1 MKTRDQL
8 LVRLYVVLTVLS
20 IAPVL
25 VMGKLLYL
33 NLHDGAAL
41 RAEGARQAQTFVEIQ
56 AMRGAILDQAGR
68 TLAVT
73 TDRYD
78 VAVDPTVEG
87 FSAQADMFFE
97 KLSKLT
103 QVPEA
108 ELRRRLARRT
118 STKYGILLRGVSNQ
132 HKETVETWE
141 VPGVMLERRF
151 ARRYNYGR
159 TAAHVLGHVDPELNG
174 LAGLEQQYDA
184 VLRGQPGRRDARRN
198 RLLHKKIDAGGQ
210 VIEPKDGQTL
220 VLTLDLIRQTILEE
234 ELARGVAESQANW
247 GTAVAMD
254 PRTGAILAMA
264 SVPTYD
270 PNQAGAYPVETR
282 RNRAIHDRYE
292 PGSTFKLVTAIAAIE
307 QGKVALEDSIDTGP
321 GWKYLH
327 GFTLKDTRAHGVITF
342 ADVIAQSSNIGTALV
357 AERLEPGVFY
367 QYSRN
372 LGFGQPTLVDL
383 PGEVEGRLTKPSG
396 WRSGTRSSMSR
407 GYALD
412 ATPLQ
417 VLTAYCALANGGL
430 LVRPYLV
437 AERRNMAG
445 EVVWKARQD
454 SIRRAF
460 RSETARTLLPVFER
474 VVNQGTAKL
483 AQVEGLRIAGK
494 TGTAMKVKDGAYSA
508 GDYRASFV
516 GFFPADDPQ
525 VALLVVLDEPRSS
538 IYGGAVAAPVFQR
551 TVRRWLDT
559 FPRIAERLAPADSLP
574 SSPPVFAV
582 PAVTGLP
589 FEAARSRLLAAGYRP
604 EADARPWMRVTAQKP
619 TAGTE
624 AAPGTHIQLTLADDA
639 GHPLTRLPD
648 LRGLTVRQAT
658 FWLRTHRVAVRIEGT
673 GVVRSQ
679 SPAAGSPLPRQ
690 VVLRGQSL

>member
-1 MKTRDQL
+1 VKPRDQI
-8 LVRLYVVLTVLS
+8 LVRLYVVLTVLGLV
-20 IAPVL
+20 PVL
-25 VMGKLLYL
+25 VVGKMLS
-33 NLHDGAAL
+33 LHLRDGAAL
-41 RAEGARQAQTFVEIQ
+41 RAEGAKQAEAFVDIP

-68 TLAVT
+68 TLVVT
-73 TDRYD
+73 TARYD
-78 VAVDPTVEG
+78 VAVDPTIEG
-87 FSAQADMFFE
+87 FSAQAEVFFD

-103 QVPEA
+103 RVPAA
-108 ELRRRLARRT
+108 ELRQRLARR
-118 STKYGILLRGVSNQ
+118 SSPRYGLLVRGVREQ
-132 HKETVETWE
+132 DKEAMETWE
-141 VPGVMLERRF
+141 VPGLILDRRL
-151 ARRYNYGR
+151 ARRYTYGR
-159 TAAHVLGHVDPELNG
+159 TAAHLLGHVDLEMNG

-184 VLRGQPGRRDARRN
+184 VLRGQPGRRDARRD
-198 RLLHKKIDAGGQ
+198 RLLRTKPYAGGQ
-210 VIEPKDGQTL
+210 VVEPEDGQTL

-247 GTAVAMD
+247 GTALAMD
-254 PRTGAILAMA
+254 PRTGAVLAMA

-270 PNQAGAYPVETR
+270 PNQPGAYPVEAQ

-292 PGSTFKLVTAIAAIE
+292 PGSTFKLVTAIAALE
-307 QGKVALEDSIDTGP
+307 QGKVALDDSIDTGP
-321 GWKYLH
+321 GWKYMH

-342 ADVIAQSSNIGTALV
+342 ADVIAQSSNIGTAMV
-357 AERLEPGVFY
+357 AERLDPGVFY

-383 PGEVEGRLTKPSG
+383 PGEVDGRLTKPAG
-396 WRSGTRSSMSR
+396 WRPGTRSSMSR

-430 LVRPYLV
+430 LVRPYLL

-445 EVVWKARQD
+445 EVVWEARQD

-460 RSETARTLLPVFER
+460 RSSTARTLLPVFER
-474 VVNQGTAKL
+474 VVNAGTARL

-494 TGTAMKVKDGAYSA
+494 TGTAMKVKDGAYSE

-559 FPRIAERLAPADSLP
+559 FPRIAERLVPPDTLP
-574 SSPPVFAV
+574 PLPVRAV
-582 PAVTGLP
+582 PAVAGLP
-589 FEAARSRLLAAGYRP
+589 LEAARSRLLAAGYQP
-604 EADARPWMRVTAQKP
+604 DADVHPWMRVTAQQP
-619 TAGTE
+619 AAGTE
-624 AAPGTHIQLTLADDA
+624 AAPGTPVRLTLADAA
-639 GHPLTRLPD
+639 GHRLTQLPD
-648 LRGLTVRQAT
+648 LRGLTERQAT
-658 FWLRTHRVAVRIEGT
+658 FWLRTHRVAVRVEGT

-679 SPAAGSPLPRQ
+679 SPAAGAPLPRQ
-690 VVLRGQSL
+690 VVLRCQ